1 MNYKK
6 CPNCELNYIKEDEE
20 LCDVCRKQLDPNA
33 DEKNFMK
40 NVKRNDVIK
49 RGDVF
54 PLSQHHQL
62 INYLTGSDHE
72 KWYKATYRLTD
83 NCYIWIVVPDGKVRN
98 GWKDVMLKDGRI
110 KENYVGK
117 DEIPA
122 NFSLTFQYEYRAVFE
137 KTGDSFIF
145 MGGYKLDIP
154 NTTIY
159 ERYYIKVSDT
169 TTLYDF

>member
-62 INYLTGSDHE
+62 INAIYGLLFLT
-72 KWYKATYRLTD
+72 AR
-83 NCYIWIVVPDGKVRN
+83 
-98 GWKDVMLKDGRI
+98 
-110 KENYVGK
+110 
-117 DEIPA
+117 
-122 NFSLTFQYEYRAVFE
+122 
-137 KTGDSFIF
+137 
-145 MGGYKLDIP
+145 
-154 NTTIY
+154 
-159 ERYYIKVSDT
+159 
-169 TTLYDF
+169 